1 MKKIIL
7 IKPVIFFAAVLL
19 LFACKKDYIVGGSLE
34 DTGKYAN
41 TLTYD
46 VLKTNPLYDTL
57 VQLIDAAGLK
67 DKINEAGTTFF
78 APNDYSILGYL
89 QRRTF
94 IVQNTINQNSKFALD
109 SLVYYLQNNIKNTRD
124 SLLMYLIKKPLN
136 YDVLTEDGAIY
147 PTALTGDTAIV
158 SYELTRDFFLGYNSL
173 VTGGPRIVY
182 FTHLWYHYDVSA
194 ATPAKSV
201 PVTIGV
207 RTLIRTSGIIT
218 KNGIMNGLESSHSL
232 FFYGTKR

>member
-1 MKKIIL
+1 MKKIML

-78 APNDYSILGYL
+78 APNDYSILRYL
-89 QRRTF
+89 QKRTA
-94 IVQNTINQNSKFALD
+94 IVQTTINQNSKFALD
-109 SLVYYLQNNIKNTRD
+109 SLLFYLTNNVKNTRD

-136 YDVLTEDGAIY
+136 YNVLTDDGAIY
-147 PTALTGDTAIV
+147 LTALAGDTAII
-158 SYELTRDFFLGYNSL
+158 SYELTSDVTLGYNPL

-182 FTHLWYHYDVSA
+182 FTHLWYHYDLSVA
-194 ATPAKSV
+194 NPAKAV
-201 PVTIGV
+201 PANIGV
-207 RTLIRTSGIIT
+207 RTLVKTSGIIT
-218 KNGIMNGLESSHSL
+218 KNGIMNGLESSNVL
-232 FFYGTKR
+232 FFYDTKK